1 MDNIQRVIELEAKQ
15 AEDKLKYKLVKSKRE
30 NQQNLINTQIS
41 IIMAQNTQI
50 IMAAFF
56 GKRIL

>member
-1 MDNIQRVIELEAKQ
+1 MNNIQRVIELEAKQ
-15 AEDKLKYKLVKSKRE
+15 AEDKLKHKLAKSKRE

-41 IIMAQNTQI
+41 LIMAQNTQI

-56 GKRIL
+56 GKSIL